1 MPLNA
6 DQILAVSPH
15 PVLTKIVGEPNLVS
29 ITLQQS
35 EHNGN
40 LASIKSNLGDG
51 LTGLMVLS
59 MKPDIFKTIHPNAF
73 VIPTN
78 PGPAPDPVVIAAA
91 STATKIADIYKAY
104 ALESAI
110 YAEFVTA
117 ERISVKLAL
126 DSMSELYY
134 KSLKNAYTGYD
145 CVTLRQLL
153 DHLVTTYAAID
164 QFDLEKNQ
172 EK

>member
-6 DQILAVSPH
+6 DQLLTVFPH
-15 PVLTKIVGEPNLVS
+15 LVITKIVGEPNLAS

-40 LASIKSNLGDG
+40 LASIKSNLGDD

-73 VIPTN
+73 VITTN
-78 PGPAPDPVVIAAA
+78 PGPAPDPVVIVAA

-110 YAEFVTA
+110 YAEFITA
-117 ERISVKLAL
+117 ERISVKLTL
-126 DSMSELYY
+126 DSMLELYY
-134 KSLKNAYTGYD
+134 KSLKNSYTGYAG
-145 CVTLRQLL
+145 VTLRQLL
-153 DHLVTTYAAID
+153 NHLVTTYAAID
-164 QFDLEKNQ
+164 LFDLEK
-172 EK
+172 K